1 MVRSPVPLV
10 VIAICAAAAV
20 AGLWLVIRT
29 PAPET
34 APAVQSVEDRAR
46 AREFFG
52 AARKYDMDNGQEMR
66 PRW

>member
-1 MVRSPVPLV
+1 MVRSPVPLI

-20 AGLWLVIRT
+20 AALWFVIRT
-29 PAPET
+29 PAPGT
-34 APAVQSVEDRAR
+34 TPPVSGEDRAR

-52 AARKYDMDNGQEMR
+52 APRKYDMDNGQEMR